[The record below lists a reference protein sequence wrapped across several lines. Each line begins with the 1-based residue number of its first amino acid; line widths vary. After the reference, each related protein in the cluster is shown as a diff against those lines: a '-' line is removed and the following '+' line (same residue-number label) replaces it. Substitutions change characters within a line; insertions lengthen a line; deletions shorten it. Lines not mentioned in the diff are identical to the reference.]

1 MATVIVQTIEDVLSS
16 RLKKMIVLILLSF
29 AAMC

>member
-1 MATVIVQTIEDVLSS
+1 MTGEYTVQDVRVS